1 VSDRL
6 KGLEQRSPHY
16 LKNDQDRTMIV
27 KELDAFVSQDKFAK
41 AGRTAEEQMAF
52 YLRRA
57 FADDKKL
64 HILNGL
70 RLERDG
76 DAAQIDHLIVHEHG
90 MIIIESKS
98 VTTRIQVNEH
108 GEWAREFNGTLQG
121 MPSPIQ
127 QAKRQSDFLR
137 NYLEEHVESLL
148 RKVLGFQIHF
158 TKMPIDVLV
167 AISDAGIIDRSTSNP
182 PEEICKADYA
192 PDRVQSLL
200 EKRRQVNNLFN
211 ITSKEVI
218 YSFSEGSLARV
229 LEFLLKHH
237 RPLAQPQVSSEASF
251 VTVEAPKLNTPQ
263 TASPVQTATPKP
275 RPSIQ
280 IKETPQPRKVVAS
293 QPSSC
298 QHCHSSSLSVEY
310 GKYGYYLKCLECSG
324 NTSIK
329 AVCSTC
335 NAKAKIRKSGKQFY
349 AECASCETSTL
360 FHTNP

>member
-1 VSDRL
+1 
-6 KGLEQRSPHY
+6 
-16 LKNDQDRTMIV
+16 MIV

-64 HILNGL
+64 HVLNGL
-70 RLERDG
+70 RLEKDG
-76 DAAQIDHLIVHEHG
+76 DAAQIDHLLVHEHG

-98 VTTRIQVNEH
+98 VTTRIQVNAH

-121 MPSPIQ
+121 MPSPVQ

-167 AISDAGIIDRSTSNP
+167 AISDSGIIDRSTSNS

-192 PDRVQSLL
+192 PDRIQDLL
-200 EKRRQVNNLFN
+200 EKRRQANNLFN
-211 ITSKEVI
+211 LTSKEVI

-229 LEFLLKHH
+229 LDFLLKHH
-237 RPLAQPQVSSEASF
+237 RPLAQPTSEPTSLG
-251 VTVEAPKLNTPQ
+251 VEVPKLKTPRAAPPTQ
-263 TASPVQTATPKP
+263 AAMPTPKP
-275 RPSIQ
+275 RVSLTS
-280 IKETPQPRKVVAS
+280 KETPQPKEAIVA
-293 QPSSC
+293 PPPSC
-298 QHCHSSSLSVEY
+298 QHCHSSNLSIEY
-310 GKYGYYLKCLECSG
+310 GKYGYYLKCSECSG

-329 AVCSTC
+329 AVCPAC
-335 NAKAKIRKSGKQFY
+335 NTKAKIRKSGKQFF

>member
-1 VSDRL
+1 
-6 KGLEQRSPHY
+6 
-16 LKNDQDRTMIV
+16 MIV

-64 HILNGL
+64 HVLNGL
-70 RLERDG
+70 RLEKDG
-76 DAAQIDHLIVHEHG
+76 DAAQIDHLLIHEHG

-108 GEWAREFNGTLQG
+108 GEWARGFNGTLQG

-148 RKVLGFQIHF
+148 RKFLGFQIHF
-158 TKMPIDVLV
+158 TKMPIDILV
-167 AISDAGIIDRSTSNP
+167 AVSDSGIIDRSTSNP
-182 PEEICKADYA
+182 PEKVCKADYA
-192 PDRVQSLL
+192 PDRIRNVL
-200 EKRRQVNNLFN
+200 EKRRQANNLFN
-211 ITSKEVI
+211 LTSKEVI
-218 YSFSEGSLARV
+218 YSFSEASLERV

-237 RPLAQPQVSSEASF
+237 RPLVQPVSEPPLA
-251 VTVEAPKLNTPQ
+251 EMPKLKTPQ
-263 TASPVQTATPKP
+263 SAPPTQAATPMPKV
-275 RPSIQ
+275 RPSLEF
-280 IKETPQPRKVVAS
+280 KETPQPKKAVVAQA
-293 QPSSC
+293 QPQSC

-310 GKYGYYLKCLECSG
+310 GKYGYYLKCSECSG
-324 NTSIK
+324 NNSIK
-329 AVCSTC
+329 AVCPAC
-335 NAKAKIRKSGKQFY
+335 NAKAKIRKSGKQFF
-349 AECASCETSTL
+349 AECASCGTSTL

>member
-1 VSDRL
+1 
-6 KGLEQRSPHY
+6 
-16 LKNDQDRTMIV
+16 MIV
-27 KELDAFVSQDKFAK
+27 KELDAFVPQDKFAK

-98 VTTRIQVNEH
+98 VTTRIQVNDH

-121 MPSPIQ
+121 MPSPVQ

-137 NYLEEHVESLL
+137 NYLEDHVELLL

-167 AISDAGIIDRSTSNP
+167 AISDSGIIDRSANNAL
-182 PEEICKADYA
+182 EEVCKADYA
-192 PDRVQSLL
+192 PDRIQNLL
-200 EKRRQVNNLFN
+200 EKRRQANNLFN
-211 ITSKEVI
+211 LTSKEVI
-218 YSFSEGSLARV
+218 YSFSEASLKRV

-237 RPLAQPQVSSEASF
+237 RPLTQPTSEPTSVLETPKLKISSPASQTQATTPIPKPRLSPQSKEVSQSKKAVAAQPQ
-251 VTVEAPKLNTPQ
+251 
-263 TASPVQTATPKP
+263 
-275 RPSIQ
+275 
-280 IKETPQPRKVVAS
+280 
-293 QPSSC
+293 SC
-298 QHCHSSSLSVEY
+298 QHCQSFNLLVEY
-310 GKYGYYLKCLECSG
+310 GKYGYYLKCAECSG

-329 AVCSTC
+329 AVCSAC
-335 NAKAKIRKSGKQFY
+335 NTKVKIRKSGKQFF
-349 AECASCETSTL
+349 AECASCKTSAL